1 MGNSKICQAIFG
13 ASVILA
19 CLCACDSGAKD
30 KTSGAS
36 SANLATNSQDLSK
49 YRQAYA
55 KPISQW
61 AKPNIDESVK
71 DEWQE
76 FAPIPRAQ
84 APKDN
89 EFVHTKAHLGRNLFN
104 EPRLSK
110 SGQIACESC
119 HHKEMASSDGL
130 PRAIGH
136 NLQIGRR
143 NSPSTQM
150 AAFFDELFWDG
161 RAKSLEEQALAP
173 ITDPLEMANT
183 LENAENAIKNAPE
196 YYPLFVA
203 AFGDETLKNAWA
215 KYYPWIMPKNEQEE
229 KAAKKAIHTHKS
241 DESNTTK
248 ASANLGEKANL
259 SANSNTGA
267 GVNSNTDKKANLAD
281 INASKMAQK
290 ADLLGINK
298 LEDLSARLLNDL
310 KEQERA
316 LFGSFAYR
324 KPLSDKP
331 NPQSTNSNQP
341 KIPQNLITQA
351 QKLITIENIA
361 KAIATFERGPGLMG
375 AKNTRFERFLKGD
388 YTALDDKELWG
399 LDIFR
404 NKGRCMNCHYGEIL
418 SDKKFHNVGLE
429 LYGRA
434 GQDLGRYEVTQNT
447 ADIGAFKT
455 PSLVNVSKTVP
466 YFHNGIAPN
475 LAGVIQLFNEGV
487 NVQVLD
493 DDSLNKGLN
502 SANVAGKSSV
512 KQKEIVKDK
521 DGKLIKPAKS
531 PLIQPLNL
539 SADEIEA
546 LEAFLRTL

>member
-1 MGNSKICQAIFG
+1 MQNLKIFQAIFG

-19 CLCACDSGAKD
+19 CLCACDSGTKD
-30 KTSGAS
+30 KNA
-36 SANLATNSQDLSK
+36 AKDLSK

-55 KPISQW
+55 KPINEW

-76 FAPIPRAQ
+76 FAPLSR
-84 APKDN
+84 PKVPDDN
-89 EFVHTKAHLGRNLFN
+89 QFVGAKAHLGRNLFN

-130 PRAIGH
+130 PHAIGH
-136 NLQIGRR
+136 NLQVGRR
-143 NSPSTQM
+143 NSPNTQM

-161 RAKSLEEQALAP
+161 RAASLEEQVLGP

-203 AFGDETLKNAWA
+203 AFGDDELKKAWA
-215 KYYPWIMPKNEQEE
+215 QYYEWIMPKNEQEE
-229 KAAKKAIHTHKS
+229 QAAKKAIHTHKS
-241 DESNTTK
+241 DE
-248 ASANLGEKANL
+248 NLSEKANL
-259 SANSNTGA
+259 ANT
-267 GVNSNTDKKANLAD
+267 
-281 INASKMAQK
+281 NASKTAQK

-298 LEDLSARLLNDL
+298 LESTNARLLNDL

-324 KPLSDKP
+324 RPLSDKP
-331 NPQSTNSNQP
+331 NPQNTNSNQP

-361 KAIATFERGPGLMG
+361 KAIATFERGPGVMG
-375 AKNTRFERFLKGD
+375 ARNTRFERFLKGD
-388 YTALDDKELWG
+388 YAALSDKELFG

-434 GQDLGRYEVTQNT
+434 GQDLGRYEVTQNP

-455 PSLVNVSKTVP
+455 PSLVNVSKTAP

-487 NVQVLD
+487 NVQMLD
-493 DDSLNKGLN
+493 DESLNKGLN

>member
-1 MGNSKICQAIFG
+1 MRNSKVCQAVFG

-55 KPISQW
+55 KPINEW

-130 PRAIGH
+130 PHAIGH

-161 RAKSLEEQALAP
+161 RAKSLEEQALGP

-203 AFGDETLKNAWA
+203 AFGDETLKKEWA
-215 KYYPWIMPKNEQEE
+215 QYYEWIMPKNEQEE
-229 KAAKKAIHTHKS
+229 QAAKKAIHTHKS
-241 DESNTTK
+241 DESNATK
-248 ASANLGEKANL
+248 ASENLSEKANL
-259 SANSNTGA
+259 ANT
-267 GVNSNTDKKANLAD
+267 
-281 INASKMAQK
+281 NASKTAQK

-298 LEDLSARLLNDL
+298 LESTNARLLNDL

-316 LFGSFAYR
+316 LFASFAYR
-324 KPLSDKP
+324 RPLSDKP

-361 KAIATFERGPGLMG
+361 KAIATFERGPGVMG
-375 AKNTRFERFLKGD
+375 ARNTRFERFLKGD
-388 YTALDDKELWG
+388 YAALSDKELYG

-434 GQDLGRYEVTQNT
+434 GQDLGRYEVTQNP

-455 PSLVNVSKTVP
+455 PSLVNVGKTAP

-487 NVQVLD
+487 NVQMLD
-493 DDSLNKGLN
+493 DESLNKGLN